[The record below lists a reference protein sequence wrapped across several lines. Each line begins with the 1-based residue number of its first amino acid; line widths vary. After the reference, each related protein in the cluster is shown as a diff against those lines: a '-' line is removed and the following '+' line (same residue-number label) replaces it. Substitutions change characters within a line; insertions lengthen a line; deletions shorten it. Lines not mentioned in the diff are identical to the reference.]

1 MEANASIFIGLI
13 MSLEP
18 FEKFVRKRKRR
29 LHHLENNLTS
39 KLLMD
44 RVFKADNEYD
54 NWRIHFKDS
63 RGSRFLSL
71 YYRSHDDT
79 SAVYCYNREPMDVR
93 ICNGN
98 TIEYFNHN
106 HCNILIDDLYD
117 ESTVFNLRMLH
128 ENLDLMVRYKDFFK
142 NLEVLKVGIYQKLG
156 SQNLEK
162 EHVKE
167 NNLDIGDLRCLLS
180 I

>member
-1 MEANASIFIGLI
+1 MPPFLMDKI

-18 FEKFVRKRKRR
+18 FEKFKRRRKRR
-29 LHHLENNLTS
+29 LHHLENNITS

-44 RVFKADNEYD
+44 RVFKARNEYD
-54 NWRIHFKDS
+54 NWRIHFTDL

-71 YYRSHDDT
+71 YYRSHDET
-79 SAVYCYNREPMDVR
+79 SAVYAYNREPMDVR
-93 ICNGN
+93 IYNGD

-106 HCNILIDDLYD
+106 NCNILIDDLYD
-117 ESTVFNLRMLH
+117 SGTVFNLRTIH
-128 ENLDLMVRYKDFFK
+128 ENIDLMVRYKDFFR
-142 NLEVLKVGIYQKLG
+142 NLEVLKIGIYQKLG
-156 SQNLEK
+156 SMKLEQEMIK
-162 EHVKE
+162 G